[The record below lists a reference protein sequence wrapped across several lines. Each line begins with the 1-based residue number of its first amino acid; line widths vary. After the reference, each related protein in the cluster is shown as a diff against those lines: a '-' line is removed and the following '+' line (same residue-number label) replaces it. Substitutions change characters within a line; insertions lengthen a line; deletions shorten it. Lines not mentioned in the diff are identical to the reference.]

1 MCIDYLITEKV
12 REFGSDKEIDLKD
25 GIDVVIRSDDI
36 WIASDTCSCN
46 LSSNPKAMEYF
57 DKKVL
62 EALHEWLK
70 SGRYSKFVIHPV

>member
-1 MCIDYLITEKV
+1 MCIDYFITETLK
-12 REFGSDKEIDLKD
+12 EFGSDKEVDLPY
-25 GIDVVIRSDDI
+25 GIDVVIQSDDI
-36 WIASDTCSCN
+36 WKAASDCSCN
-46 LSSNPKAMEYF
+46 LLSNPKAMEYF